1 MGVSWTKEQEQVIRL
16 RNRNILVSAAA
27 GSGKTAVLVERI
39 ITRLT
44 VDEPPIDVDQMLV
57 VTFTEAAAAEMKERI
72 RDAIEK
78 KLEEQPDNVHL
89 QRQATLIHNAQVTT
103 IHSFC
108 LSVIRDYFHT
118 IDLDPGFRIA
128 DEGELKLLR
137 QDVLEEVLERCYGEA
152 SEEFLECVESISS
165 GRDDKKIEEIVLQM
179 YEFSRSNPEPEKWL
193 RQCVEGYRLNT
204 VEAFEASEGAVY
216 AKKSLQKSLEEL
228 LAHLEEGIRQC
239 QEPDGPYM
247 YMDALEADR
256 TALKKLAE
264 QTTMQGMYELFAD
277 LKWKR
282 LAGNRD
288 KNVSEDL
295 TASVKNIREGVKETV
310 GALREQF
317 FYESLEEL
325 QKDMLEA
332 GKTMEVLVD
341 LVQAFAEAF
350 EAKKRSKNLIDFSDM
365 EQYALR
371 ILTEQTE
378 EGLVP
383 SEAAKDYQKK
393 FAEIMIDEYQ
403 DSNLIQEAILTSVS
417 TVSEGIYNV
426 FMVGDVKQSIY
437 RFRLSRPELFMEK
450 FDTYNIEES
459 QKQRIDLHKNFR
471 SRREVLDSTN
481 FLFEQIMTKELG
493 EIAYDE
499 KAALYVGADYEE
511 KPGMEAEV
519 LLVNT
524 ADSSEEQTEAEEA
537 SDREIEARAIAA
549 RIRQLVGVQPVFDKK
564 SGEYRAAKYSDIV
577 ILTRSLKGWTDVFT
591 EVLNREGIPTFTGS
605 KEGYFETREI
615 RLLLDYLR
623 VLDNPRQDLPLAAV
637 LKSMFAGLTSEE
649 FAEIKCSEKEAPF
662 YQAVQDYRLAGENQ
676 VIREKLDHCY
686 EKIERFRERL
696 PYTAIHELLWQILEE
711 TGYGNY
717 VAAMPGGE
725 QRTAN
730 LEMLVEKAIAFEST
744 SYKGLFNFVR
754 YIEQLQKYDIDYGEA
769 NIADEQADT
778 VRLMSI
784 HKSKGLEFPI
794 VIVAGMSKRFNMQDI
809 TGSIVIHPELG
820 IGIDAVDLAYR
831 TKVPT
836 FLKKVIQKKVQLEN
850 LGEELRVLY
859 VALTR
864 AKEKLILI
872 GSISNLDQK
881 LKRFASIQRREET
894 TLPFGMLS
902 RATSYF
908 DWILPALFRN
918 QVFADLL
925 NAYGMQVPFTNAMYK
940 KQLPLLVEEIFP
952 EHLILEE
959 TAEEV
964 EQVLTEEILR
974 NWDTE
979 HVYDP
984 AMRARIAEQF
994 SYQYPYE
1001 AIQKM
1006 KLKFTVSEL
1015 KKRSEPEETAGEILY
1030 EEPEIVPLIP
1040 HFMRENVEQKGQEK
1054 EVAYTGPLSGA
1065 SRGTAYHK
1073 FLELLDFGRDYTVP
1087 QLCDEAKR
1095 LCDKGKL
1102 PEEMEEAVYYKDI
1115 LALLESPL
1123 GIRLRKA
1130 AQRGR
1135 LKKEQPFVLGVSAD
1149 TIYPELRKQQE
1160 AEEELLIVQ
1169 GIIDVYFEE
1178 EDGIVVVDYKTD
1190 RVSAP
1195 EELVGRYAKQ
1205 LHYYAEV
1212 LERLTGKSV
1221 KEKIIYS
1228 FALKKEVRI

>member
-16 RNRNILVSAAA
+16 RNRNILVSAAG

-44 VDEPPIDVDQMLV
+44 VDEPPINVDQMLV

-165 GRDDKKIEEIVLQM
+165 GRDDKKMEEIILQM

-193 RQCVEGYRLNT
+193 RQCVEGYQVNT
-204 VEAFEASEGAVY
+204 MEEFEASEGVVY
-216 AKKSLQKSLEEL
+216 AKESLKKSLEEL
-228 LAHLEEGIRQC
+228 LTLLEEGIRQC

-247 YMDALEADR
+247 YADALEADQ
-256 TALKKLAE
+256 AVMKKLYS
-264 QTTMQGMYELFAD
+264 QTTMQGMYDLFAD

-282 LAGNRD
+282 LATNRD

-295 TASVKNIREGVKETV
+295 TASVKSIREEVKETV

-317 FYESLEEL
+317 FYESPEEM
-325 QKDMLEA
+325 QKDMLGA
-332 GKTMEVLVD
+332 GKIMAVLAD
-341 LVQAFAEAF
+341 LVQIFAEAF

-371 ILTEQTE
+371 ILTKQTE

-417 TVSEGIYNV
+417 TVSEGNYNV

-493 EIAYDE
+493 EITYDE
-499 KAALYVGADYEE
+499 KAALYVGADYED

-524 ADSSEEQTEAEEA
+524 AEASTEQTEGREE

-549 RIRQLVGVQPVFDKK
+549 RIKQLVGAQQVFDKK
-564 SGEYRAAKYSDIV
+564 SGEYRMAKYSDIV

-662 YQAVQDYRLAGENQ
+662 YQAVQDYRQTGENK
-676 VIREKLDHCY
+676 VIREKLGHCY
-686 EKIERFRERL
+686 EQIERFRERL

-831 TKVPT
+831 TKIPT

-872 GSISNLDQK
+872 GSISNLDKK
-881 LKRFASIQRREET
+881 LKSFASIQRREET
-894 TLPFGMLS
+894 ALPFGMLS

-925 NAYGMQVPFTNAMYK
+925 NAYGMQVPFTNVLYK
-940 KQLPLLVEEIFP
+940 KQLPILVEEIFP

-964 EQVLTEEILR
+964 EQVLTEELLR
-974 NWDTE
+974 NWDAE
-979 HVYDP
+979 YVYDSE
-984 AMRARIAEQF
+984 MRARIEEQF

-1001 AIQKM
+1001 DMQKM

-1015 KKRSEPEETAGEILY
+1015 KKRSEPEEEPGEILY

-1040 HFMRENVEQKGQEK
+1040 NFMREKWEK
-1054 EVAYTGPLSGA
+1054 EEQDREAMYTGAVSGA

-1073 FLELLDFGRDYTVP
+1073 FLELLDFGKCYTISK
-1087 QLCDEAKR
+1087 LRAEAER
-1095 LCDKGKL
+1095 LCAEGKM
-1102 PEEMEEAVYYKDI
+1102 PEEMAEAIYYKDI
-1115 LALLESPL
+1115 CVLLESPL
-1123 GIRLRKA
+1123 GIRLRNA
-1130 AQRGR
+1130 SQRGM

-1149 TIYPELRKQQE
+1149 TIYPELRERQE

-1178 EDGIVVVDYKTD
+1178 ADGIVVVDYKTD
-1190 RVSAP
+1190 RVTDP
-1195 EELVGRYAKQ
+1195 EELVRRYAKQ

-1228 FALKKEVRI
+1228 FALKEEVRI

>member
-1 MGVSWTKEQEQVIRL
+1 MGVSWTKEQAQVIHL

-78 KLEEQPDNVHL
+78 KLEEQPENVHL

-108 LSVIRDYFHT
+108 LSVIRDYFHM

-137 QDVLEEVLERCYGEA
+137 QDVLEEVLENCYTAGEQ
-152 SEEFLECVESISS
+152 SFLDCIEGFAA
-165 GRDDKKIEEIVLQM
+165 GRDDKKIEEIILQL

-193 RQCVEGYRLNT
+193 RQCVKSYEVDT
-204 VEAFEASEGAVY
+204 MEAFEASEGAVY
-216 AKKSLQKSLEEL
+216 AKESLRKALEETMAL
-228 LAHLEEGIRQC
+228 LEEGIRQC

-247 YMDALEADR
+247 YADALKEDR
-256 TALKKLAE
+256 ERIQKLLA
-264 QTTMQGMYELFAD
+264 QTTMRGMYDLFAD
-277 LKWKR
+277 WKWKR
-282 LAGNRD
+282 FAANKD
-288 KNVSEDL
+288 KSVSEEL
-295 TASVKNIREGVKETV
+295 TASVKNIREEVKDIV
-310 GALREQF
+310 GALKDQF
-317 FYESLEEL
+317 FYEAPEEL
-325 QKDMLEA
+325 WKDMVEA
-332 GKTMEVLVD
+332 GKTMSVLAG
-341 LVQAFAEAF
+341 LVQFFADAF
-350 EAKKRSKNLIDFSDM
+350 EEKKRSKHLIDFSDM

-371 ILTEQTE
+371 ILTEKTE
-378 EGLVP
+378 EGLIP

-393 FAEIMIDEYQ
+393 FAEVMIDEYQ

-417 TVSEGIYNV
+417 TVSEGNYNV

-450 FDTYNIEES
+450 FNTYSIEES

-481 FLFEQIMTKELG
+481 FVFEQIMTKELG
-493 EIAYDE
+493 EITYDE

-511 KPGMEAEV
+511 KPGMETEV

-524 ADSSEEQTEAEEA
+524 AEDFSEQTEVREA
-537 SDREIEARAIAA
+537 SDRELEARAIAA
-549 RIRQLVGVQPVFDKK
+549 RIKQLVGAHPVFDKK
-564 SGEYRAAKYSDIV
+564 SGAYRPAKYSDIV

-637 LKSMFAGLTSEE
+637 LKSMFAGLSSEE
-649 FAEIKCSEKEAPF
+649 FAKIKCEEKEVPF
-662 YQAVQDYRLAGENQ
+662 YQAVQDYRRMGDDRAIQ
-676 VIREKLDHCY
+676 EKLDRCY
-686 EKIERFRERL
+686 EKMEDFRERL
-696 PYTAIHELLWQILEE
+696 PYTAIHELLWQILDE

-717 VAAMPGGE
+717 VAA
-725 QRTAN
+725 
-730 LEMLVEKAIAFEST
+730 
-744 SYKGLFNFVR
+744 
-754 YIEQLQKYDIDYGEA
+754 
-769 NIADEQADT
+769 
-778 VRLMSI
+778 MSI

-794 VIVAGMSKRFNMQDI
+794 VIVAGMSKRFNMQDT
-809 TGSIVIHPELG
+809 TGSIVVHPELG
-820 IGIDAVDLAYR
+820 VGVDAVDLEYR
-831 TKVPT
+831 TKIPT
-836 FLKKVIQKKVQLEN
+836 FLKKVIQRKVQLEN

-872 GSISNLDQK
+872 GSISNLEKK
-881 LKRFASIQRREET
+881 LKSFASIQSREQT
-894 TLPFGMLS
+894 ALPFGVLS

-918 QVFADLL
+918 QVLADLL
-925 NAYGMQVPFTNAMYK
+925 NGYGMNVPFTNAMYQK
-940 KQLPLLVEEIFP
+940 EVPLVVEEIFP
-952 EHLILEE
+952 EHLILQE

-964 EQVLTEEILR
+964 EQALTEELLR
-974 NWDTE
+974 NWDTAY
-979 HVYDP
+979 VYDER
-984 AMRARIAEQF
+984 MRAQIEEQF

-1001 AIQKM
+1001 AMQKM

-1015 KKRSEPEETAGEILY
+1015 KKRSEPEEEAGEILY
-1030 EEPEIVPLIP
+1030 EEPEIVPLVP
-1040 HFMRENVEQKGQEK
+1040 NFMREKTEPG
-1054 EVAYTGPLSGA
+1054 YTGTLSGA

-1073 FLELLDFGRDYTVP
+1073 FLELLDFGKSYTIS
-1087 QLCDEAKR
+1087 QLYAEAAKF
-1095 LCDKGKL
+1095 CEEGKL
-1102 PEEMEEAVYYKDI
+1102 KPEMMESIYYKDI
-1115 LALLESPL
+1115 LGLLESPL
-1123 GIRLRKA
+1123 GLRLRKA
-1130 AQRGR
+1130 AQSGC

-1149 TIYPELRKQQE
+1149 TIYPELLERQE
-1160 AEEELLIVQ
+1160 EEEELLIVQ

-1178 EDGIVVVDYKTD
+1178 PDGIVVVDYKTD
-1190 RVSAP
+1190 RAASR
-1195 EELVGRYAKQ
+1195 EELAERYEKQ
-1205 LHYYAEV
+1205 LRYYGEV
-1212 LERLTGKSV
+1212 LERLTGNRV

-1228 FALKKEVRI
+1228 FAQKEEVRV

>member
-1 MGVSWTKEQEQVIRL
+1 MGVSWTEEQEQVIRL

-44 VDEPPIDVDQMLV
+44 EDEPPIDVDQMLV

-78 KLEEQPDNVHL
+78 KLEEQPENVHL

-108 LSVIRDYFHT
+108 LSVIRDYFHM

-137 QDVLEEVLERCYGEA
+137 QDVLEEVLENCYEAGEK
-152 SEEFLECVESISS
+152 SFLDCIESFAA
-165 GRDDKKIEEIVLQM
+165 GRDDKKMEEIILQL

-193 RQCVEGYRLNT
+193 RQCVKSYEVDT
-204 VEAFEASEGAVY
+204 MEAFEASEGAVY
-216 AKKSLQKSLEEL
+216 AKESLRRSLEETQAL
-228 LAHLEEGIRQC
+228 LEEGLRQC

-247 YMDALEADR
+247 YADALEEDLAGIQ
-256 TALKKLAE
+256 KLLA
-264 QTTMQGMYELFAD
+264 QTTMQGMYDLFAD
-277 LKWKR
+277 WKWKR
-282 LAGNRD
+282 FAANKD
-288 KNVSEDL
+288 KNVSEEL
-295 TASVKNIREGVKETV
+295 TASVKNIREEVKGTV

-317 FYESLEEL
+317 FYEAPEEL
-325 QKDMLEA
+325 WKDMAEA
-332 GKTMEVLVD
+332 GKTMSVLAE
-341 LVQAFAEAF
+341 LVQSFADAF
-350 EAKKRSKNLIDFSDM
+350 EEKKRSKNLIDFSDM

-371 ILTEQTE
+371 ILTEKTG
-378 EGLVP
+378 EGLIP

-393 FAEIMIDEYQ
+393 FAEVMIDEYQ

-417 TVSEGIYNV
+417 TVSEGNYNV

-450 FDTYNIEES
+450 FNTYNIEES

-481 FLFEQIMTKELG
+481 FVFEQIMTKELG
-493 EIAYDE
+493 EITYDE
-499 KAALYVGADYEE
+499 KAALYVGADYAE
-511 KPGMEAEV
+511 KPGMETEV

-524 ADSSEEQTEAEEA
+524 AEDSSEQAAAREE
-537 SDREIEARAIAA
+537 SDREMEARAIAA
-549 RIRQLVGVQPVFDKK
+549 RIKRLVGTHPVFDKK
-564 SGEYRAAKYSDIV
+564 SGEYRPAKYSDIV

-637 LKSMFAGLTSEE
+637 LKSMFAGLSSEE
-649 FAEIKCSEKEAPF
+649 FARIKCEEKEVPF
-662 YQAVQDYRLAGENQ
+662 YQAVQDYRMMGDGGE
-676 VIREKLDHCY
+676 IKEKLDRCY
-686 EKIERFRERL
+686 EKMERFRERL
-696 PYTAIHELLWQILEE
+696 PYTAIHELLWQILDE

-725 QRTAN
+725 QRAAN
-730 LEMLVEKAIAFEST
+730 LEMLVEKAIAFEAT

-794 VIVAGMSKRFNMQDI
+794 VIVAGMSKRFNMQDT
-809 TGSIVIHPELG
+809 TGSIVVHPELG
-820 IGIDAVDLAYR
+820 VGVDAVDLEYR

-836 FLKKVIQKKVQLEN
+836 FLKKVIQRKVQLEN

-872 GSISNLDQK
+872 GSISNLEKK
-881 LKRFASIQRREET
+881 LKSFASIQGREET
-894 TLPFGMLS
+894 ALPFGMLS

-918 QVFADLL
+918 QVLADLL
-925 NAYGMQVPFTNAMYK
+925 NAYGMNVPFTNARYQK
-940 KQLPLLVEEIFP
+940 EVPLIVEEIFP
-952 EHLILEE
+952 EHLVLQE

-964 EQVLTEEILR
+964 EQALTEEILR
-974 NWDTE
+974 NWDTDS
-979 HVYDP
+979 VYDER
-984 AMRARIAEQF
+984 MRAQIEEQF

-1001 AIQKM
+1001 AMQKM
-1006 KLKFTVSEL
+1006 KMKFTVSEL
-1015 KKRSEPEETAGEILY
+1015 KKRSEPQEEAGEILY
-1030 EEPEIVPLIP
+1030 EEPEVVPLIP
-1040 HFMRENVEQKGQEK
+1040 NFMREKTEMG
-1054 EVAYTGPLSGA
+1054 YTGTLSGA

-1073 FLELLDFGRDYTVP
+1073 FLELLDFGKIYTIS
-1087 QLCDEAKR
+1087 QLRSEAEKF
-1095 LCDKGKL
+1095 CEEGKMQ
-1102 PEEMEEAVYYKDI
+1102 PEMAESIYYKDI
-1115 LALLESPL
+1115 LELLESPL
-1123 GIRLRKA
+1123 GVRLRNA
-1130 AQRGR
+1130 AQRGC

-1149 TIYPELRKQQE
+1149 TIYPELCKGQE
-1160 AEEELLIVQ
+1160 EEEELLIVQ

-1178 EDGIVVVDYKTD
+1178 SDGIVVVDYKTD
-1190 RVSAP
+1190 RVASP
-1195 EELVGRYAKQ
+1195 EELVERYEKQ
-1205 LHYYAEV
+1205 LRYYGEV
-1212 LERLTGKSV
+1212 LERLTGKKV
-1221 KEKIIYS
+1221 KEKMIYS
-1228 FALKKEVRI
+1228 FARKEEVRV

>member
-1 MGVSWTKEQEQVIRL
+1 MGVAWTTEQEQVIRL

-137 QDVLEEVLERCYGEA
+137 QDVLEEVLEHCYAEA
-152 SEEFLECVESISS
+152 SEEFLACVESISS
-165 GRDDKKIEEIVLQM
+165 GRDDRKMEEIVLQM

-193 RQCVEGYRLNT
+193 RQCVDGYQLDT
-204 VEAFEASEGAVY
+204 VEAFESSEGAVY
-216 AKKSLQKSLEEL
+216 ARASLKKSLEEL
-228 LAHLEEGIRQC
+228 LLLLDEGLRQC

-256 TALKKLAE
+256 AVLQKLSE

-288 KNVSEDL
+288 KTVSENL
-295 TASVKNIREGVKETV
+295 TASVKSIREEVKETV

-317 FYESLEEL
+317 FYESPEEM

-332 GKTMEVLVD
+332 GKTMSVLAD
-341 LVQAFAEAF
+341 LTQMFAEAF
-350 EAKKRSKNLIDFSDM
+350 EAKKRKKNLIDFSDM

-371 ILTEQTE
+371 ILTRQTE
-378 EGLVP
+378 DGLVP

-393 FAEIMIDEYQ
+393 FAEVMIDEYQ

-417 TVSEGIYNV
+417 TVSEGRYNV

-450 FDTYNIEES
+450 FDTYNMEES

-471 SRREVLDSTN
+471 SRKEVLDSTN
-481 FLFEQIMTKELG
+481 FLFEQIMTKDLG
-493 EIAYDE
+493 EITYDE

-511 KPGMEAEV
+511 KPEMEAEI

-524 ADSSEEQTEAEEA
+524 AETATEQTEMREE

-549 RIRQLVGVQPVFDKK
+549 RIKQLVGAQQVFDKK
-564 SGEYRAAKYSDIV
+564 SGEYRTAKYSDIV

-649 FAEIKCSEKEAPF
+649 FAEIKCNEKEVPF
-662 YQAVQDYRLAGENQ
+662 YQAVQDYRMAGEQ
-676 VIREKLDHCY
+676 ESLREKLNQCY
-686 EKIERFRERL
+686 EKIERFRKRL

-809 TGSIVIHPELG
+809 TGSIVIHPDLG
-820 IGIDAVDLAYR
+820 IGLDAVDLAYR

-881 LKRFASIQRREET
+881 LKRCEAIRKREET
-894 TLPFGMLS
+894 ALPFGMLS

-908 DWILPALFRN
+908 DWILPALFRS
-918 QVFADLL
+918 QALADLL

-940 KQLPLLVEEIFP
+940 KQVPLRVEEIYP
-952 EHLILEE
+952 EHLLLEE

-979 HVYDP
+979 AVYDP
-984 AMRARIAEQF
+984 EMRARIEAQF

-1001 AIQKM
+1001 ALQKM

-1015 KKRSEPEETAGEILY
+1015 KKRSEPEEAAGELLY

-1040 HFMRENVEQKGQEK
+1040 NFMREKVEQEEPEN
-1054 EVAYTGPLSGA
+1054 EVAYTGSLSGA

-1073 FLELLDFGRDYTVP
+1073 FLELLDFRKDYTIS
-1087 QLCDEAKR
+1087 QLRDEAKR
-1095 LCDKGKL
+1095 FCAEGK
-1102 PEEMEEAVYYKDI
+1102 MEKAMEATIYYKDI
-1115 LALLESPL
+1115 FALLESPL
-1123 GIRLRKA
+1123 GIRLRRA
-1130 AQRGR
+1130 AQTGC
-1135 LKKEQPFVLGVSAD
+1135 LKKEQPFVLGVSGD
-1149 TIYPELRKQQE
+1149 TIYPELRE
-1160 AEEELLIVQ
+1160 HRAAEELLIVQ

-1178 EDGIVVVDYKTD
+1178 KEGIVVVDYKTD
-1190 RVSAP
+1190 RVKNS
-1195 EELVGRYAKQ
+1195 EELVSRYAKQ

-1212 LERLTGKSV
+1212 LERLTGKQV

-1228 FALKKEVRI
+1228 FALKEEVIL

>member
-1 MGVSWTKEQEQVIRL
+1 MGVSWTKEQAQVIHL

-78 KLEEQPDNVHL
+78 KLEEQPENVHL

-108 LSVIRDYFHT
+108 LSVIRDYFHM

-137 QDVLEEVLERCYGEA
+137 QDVLEEVLENCYTAGEQ
-152 SEEFLECVESISS
+152 SFLDCIESFAA
-165 GRDDKKIEEIVLQM
+165 GRDDKKIEEIILQL

-193 RQCVEGYRLNT
+193 RQCVKSYEVDT
-204 VEAFEASEGAVY
+204 MEAFEASEGAVY
-216 AKKSLQKSLEEL
+216 AKESLRKALEETMAL
-228 LAHLEEGIRQC
+228 LEEGIRQC

-247 YMDALEADR
+247 YADALKEDR
-256 TALKKLAE
+256 ERIQKLLA
-264 QTTMQGMYELFAD
+264 QTTMRGMYDLFAD
-277 LKWKR
+277 WKWKR
-282 LAGNRD
+282 FAANKD
-288 KNVSEDL
+288 KSVSEEL
-295 TASVKNIREGVKETV
+295 TASVKNIREEVKDIV
-310 GALREQF
+310 GALKDQF
-317 FYESLEEL
+317 FYEAPEEL
-325 QKDMLEA
+325 WKDMVEA
-332 GKTMEVLVD
+332 GKTMSVLAG
-341 LVQAFAEAF
+341 LVQFFADAF
-350 EAKKRSKNLIDFSDM
+350 EEKKRSKHLIDFSDM

-371 ILTEQTE
+371 ILTEKTE
-378 EGLVP
+378 EGLIP

-393 FAEIMIDEYQ
+393 FAEVMIDEYQ

-417 TVSEGIYNV
+417 TVSEGNYNV

-450 FDTYNIEES
+450 FNTYSIEES
-459 QKQRIDLHKNFR
+459 QKQRINLHKNFR

-481 FLFEQIMTKELG
+481 FVFEQIMTKELG
-493 EIAYDE
+493 EITYDE

-511 KPGMEAEV
+511 KPGMETEV

-524 ADSSEEQTEAEEA
+524 AEDFSEQTEVREA
-537 SDREIEARAIAA
+537 SDRELEARAIAA
-549 RIRQLVGVQPVFDKK
+549 RIKQLVGAQPVFDKK
-564 SGEYRAAKYSDIV
+564 SGAYCPAKYSDIV

-637 LKSMFAGLTSEE
+637 LKSMFAGLSSEE
-649 FAEIKCSEKEAPF
+649 FAKIKCEEKEVPF
-662 YQAVQDYRLAGENQ
+662 YQAVQDYRRMGDDRAIQ
-676 VIREKLDHCY
+676 EKLDRCY
-686 EKIERFRERL
+686 EKMEDFRERL
-696 PYTAIHELLWQILEE
+696 PYTAIHELLWQILDE

-717 VAAMPGGE
+717 VAAMPGGG
-725 QRTAN
+725 QRAAN
-730 LEMLVEKAIAFEST
+730 LEMLVEKAIAFEAT

-754 YIEQLQKYDIDYGEA
+754 YIEQLRKYDIDYGEA

-794 VIVAGMSKRFNMQDI
+794 VIVAGMSKRFNMQDT
-809 TGSIVIHPELG
+809 TGSIVVHPELG
-820 IGIDAVDLAYR
+820 VGVDAVDLEYR
-831 TKVPT
+831 TKIPT
-836 FLKKVIQKKVQLEN
+836 FLKKVIQRKVQLEN

-872 GSISNLDQK
+872 GSISNLEKK
-881 LKRFASIQRREET
+881 LKSFASIQSREQT
-894 TLPFGMLS
+894 ALPFGVLS

-918 QVFADLL
+918 QVLADLL
-925 NAYGMQVPFTNAMYK
+925 NGYGMNVPFTNAMYQK
-940 KQLPLLVEEIFP
+940 EVPLVVEEIFP
-952 EHLILEE
+952 EHLILQE

-964 EQVLTEEILR
+964 EQALTEELLR
-974 NWDTE
+974 NWDTAY
-979 HVYDP
+979 VYDER
-984 AMRARIAEQF
+984 MRAQIEEQF

-1001 AIQKM
+1001 AMQKM

-1015 KKRSEPEETAGEILY
+1015 KKRSEPEEEAGEILY
-1030 EEPEIVPLIP
+1030 EEPEIVPLVP
-1040 HFMRENVEQKGQEK
+1040 NFMREKTEPG
-1054 EVAYTGPLSGA
+1054 YTGTLSGA

-1073 FLELLDFGRDYTVP
+1073 FLELLDFGKSYTIS
-1087 QLCDEAKR
+1087 QLYAEAAKF
-1095 LCDKGKL
+1095 CEEGKL
-1102 PEEMEEAVYYKDI
+1102 KPEMMESIYYKDI
-1115 LALLESPL
+1115 LGLLESPL
-1123 GIRLRKA
+1123 GLRLRKA
-1130 AQRGR
+1130 AQSGC

-1149 TIYPELRKQQE
+1149 TIYPELLERQE
-1160 AEEELLIVQ
+1160 EEEELLIVQ

-1178 EDGIVVVDYKTD
+1178 PDGIVVVDYKTD
-1190 RVSAP
+1190 RAASR
-1195 EELVGRYAKQ
+1195 EELAERYEKQ
-1205 LHYYAEV
+1205 LRYYGEV
-1212 LERLTGKSV
+1212 LERLTGKRV

-1228 FALKKEVRI
+1228 FAQKEEVRV